1 MTGYILKDDKNKIL
15 DAWFVTL
22 EEAMEVSADLINA
35 GDSTG
40 YEIIEANT
48 LGVIVD
54 MPWGELKWQDA

>member
-40 YEIIEANT
+40 YELSLIHI
-48 LGVIVD
+48 
-54 MPWGELKWQDA
+54 

>member
-1 MTGYILKDDKNKIL
+1 MTGYIIKDDKNQIVN
-15 DAWFVTL
+15 AWFVTL

-40 YEIIEANT
+40 YEIIEATT

-54 MPWGELKWQDA
+54 MPSGELKWHDA